1 MGTDRAVPLVVFKKE
16 NVKMSNSNHIGNT
29 SARYIR
35 SVIYWE
41 ELLKNRK
48 SETSMSDL
56 METRRASNCS

>member
-1 MGTDRAVPLVVFKKE
+1 
-16 NVKMSNSNHIGNT
+16 MSNLNHIGNT
-29 SARYIR
+29 SERYIR

-56 METRRASNCS
+56 METRRASSCS